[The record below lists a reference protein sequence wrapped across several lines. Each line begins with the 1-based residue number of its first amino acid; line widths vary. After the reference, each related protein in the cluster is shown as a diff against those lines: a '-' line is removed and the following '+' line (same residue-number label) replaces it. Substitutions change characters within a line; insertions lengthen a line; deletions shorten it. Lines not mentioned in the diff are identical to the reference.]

1 MALAAID
8 DGRLIAVGDHGAM
21 VEIEYDSARMLDE
34 GGEVSWRDVVSKD
47 GAVLAVGTGGAL
59 ARGVLGALVVSRVG
73 EAGFRAVA
81 GTPDDAVV
89 VGDAGTV
96 LRVRGNGQEPVRGC
110 GDGMLRGAW
119 RDADGTTWI
128 VGDAGR
134 VFRLAATGDCALER
148 EGGRAL
154 YGVGPAPSGG
164 VLAVGERGAAFVRG
178 ADGAWAPAD
187 LDTDLDLHGV
197 LATERDVMVVG
208 VGGLVLRHA
217 RL

>member
-1 MALAAID
+1 
-8 DGRLIAVGDHGAM
+8 
-21 VEIEYDSARMLDE
+21 
-34 GGEVSWRDVVSKD
+34 
-47 GAVLAVGTGGAL
+47 
-59 ARGVLGALVVSRVG
+59 
-73 EAGFRAVA
+73 
-81 GTPDDAVV
+81 
-89 VGDAGTV
+89 
-96 LRVRGNGQEPVRGC
+96 
-110 GDGMLRGAW
+110 MLRGAW

-134 VFRLAATGDCALER
+134 VFRLAAAGDCVLER

-164 VLAVGERGAAFVRG
+164 VLAVGERGTALVRAG
-178 ADGAWAPAD
+178 DGTWAPAD

-217 RL
+217 SL